1 MAENIIS
8 TIEDN
13 WEMLESQFA
22 ALKRGS
28 PGMFVDINNTIPY
41 HQGAI
46 NYYKK
51 KNRWNPDQE
60 KRNQLLLSGD
70 N

>member
-1 MAENIIS
+1 
-8 TIEDN
+8 
-13 WEMLESQFA
+13 
-22 ALKRGS
+22 
-28 PGMFVDINNTIPY
+28 MFVDINNTIPY

-51 KNRWNPDQE
+51 KNRWNSDQE
-60 KRNQLLLSGD
+60 KRNQLLLSGE